1 MTDIEK
7 ELKRK
12 KEPAKKQKFT
22 ETRKAFKRIV
32 RSLAK
37 KYRQPVHIVE
47 NTIRERGVSYTIQML
62 ERAPPNPSLKE
73 RIKKALERLWSRR

>member
-37 KYRQPVHIVE
+37 KYRQPAYIIE
-47 NTIRERGVSYTIQML
+47 NTMRERGVTYTIQML
-62 ERAPPNPSLKE
+62 ERIPPKPSLKE
-73 RIKKALERLWSRR
+73 RIRKALGRLWSRR